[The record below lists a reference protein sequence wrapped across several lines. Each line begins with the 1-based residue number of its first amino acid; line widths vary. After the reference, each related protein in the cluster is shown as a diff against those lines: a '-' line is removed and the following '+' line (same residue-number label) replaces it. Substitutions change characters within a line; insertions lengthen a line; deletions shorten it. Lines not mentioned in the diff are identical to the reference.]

1 MARDSKM
8 LLHNLKINLSKLRFG
23 DYSFLRLPKQ
33 QFSRRGHTQ
42 VRRWERF
49 KTFSTEVDLAGSAQ
63 NQVQLFCKLYMQ
75 MCILQ
80 TNIVTLSQTGSGCG
94 QGFLMPRP
102 SQDVLPLPLI
112 PSMKQAVRCFTSRQL
127 LYGLSMASPFV
138 DKLPE
143 LLLPT
148 PEDGFEFCLHRFG
161 NDSSI
166 QVYVLLQLFF
176 ICCINCWESNQLT
189 TTRTVQ
195 LR

>member
-1 MARDSKM
+1 MKNMLGSEIRQARACSHSSYEKLIEEFMARDSKM

-94 QGFLMPRP
+94 SAGR
-102 SQDVLPLPLI
+102 
-112 PSMKQAVRCFTSRQL
+112 AVAFDTR
-127 LYGLSMASPFV
+127 GLR
-138 DKLPE
+138 
-143 LLLPT
+143 
-148 PEDGFEFCLHRFG
+148 FESSHQQNLH
-161 NDSSI
+161 
-166 QVYVLLQLFF
+166 
-176 ICCINCWESNQLT
+176 
-189 TTRTVQ
+189 
-195 LR
+195 